1 MLRKL
6 LMVILGFFIICSS
19 FLQFSLAIEPGE
31 VYEESIFLT
40 YRNITVYAPAVAET
54 DNGYVGVISTITV
67 TLQSN
72 GRGRVFVDTLP
83 LTQIDMQGS
92 ARLSVKV
99 ASALVKNDDRCNI
112 NPDEYDFFFVVR
124 TTAPIIGGP
133 SAGGIMTAAVVS
145 LLENWTMDN
154 KTVMTGM
161 INPDGSIGPIG
172 GILQKIDAAYSAGA
186 TRFLLPKG
194 QMTYMDMVTEITTEN
209 GWTQTIS
216 KSVIKNV
223 AEYALENY
231 GIEAVEVEDINEAIL
246 YFTGWEFPTS
256 ESNESITTEDYINS
270 MKPLATNL
278 LENARTSYK
287 NASDSF
293 DNSTIP
299 NRWPD
304 YYKNQVTDFLNN
316 AHERLIDSENWY
328 EQEVYYTSTSKSFQ
342 SLIDSHF
349 VTYAC
354 NYFSVDNK
362 QDYVNSILNEVKE
375 YHSNKSSL
383 AKNAEVNGTISLQCV
398 GAGQKRASD
407 ADSYLSDAESSY
419 QRGDYLTA
427 LYKISYAMQRS
438 ESIEWWLGISIY
450 FNDTGDITADELTTL
465 AGEYIE
471 DAQQSVV
478 YSGVILEEMGQS
490 SSYLSDAEGLLELA
504 RTDKENGYSA
514 AAFFEALE
522 ALVKANL
529 ALETHDG
536 VDDDKIKR
544 AKERASA
551 SIAESRNRGVEPV
564 LAVSYYEYAE
574 SLVNESSEDIAMV
587 YYKYSGIIAGALGYT
602 STCSGQSSRYIGVP
616 PKISISPWDRSV
628 TKYFGFFVFF
638 TIVGSIGGVGLGIL
652 ISAAS
657 SKKPKHTTSSKK
669 LKQVKIDDY
678 YRKQTKY
685 FSEDEIPKSIKN
697 YYKNKD

>member
-6 LMVILGFFIICSS
+6 SIVILGFFIICSS
-19 FLQFSLAIEPGE
+19 FLQFSSAIEPGE
-31 VYEESIFLT
+31 VYEESIILT

-72 GRGRVFVDTLP
+72 GSGRVFVDTLP

-112 NPDEYDFFFVVR
+112 DPNEYDFFFVVR

-172 GILQKIDAAYSAGA
+172 GIFQKIDAAYSAGA

-194 QMTYMDMVTEITTEN
+194 QMTYTEMVTEITTED

-216 KSVIKNV
+216 KPVIKNV

-256 ESNESITTEDYINS
+256 ESNESITTEAYINS

-278 LENARTSYK
+278 LENAGTSYE

-349 VTYAC
+349 VTYVC
-354 NYFSVDNK
+354 NYFIVDDK
-362 QDYVNSILNEVKE
+362 QAYVNSILNEAKE

-383 AKNAEVNGTISLQCV
+383 AKNAKVNGTISLQCV

-471 DAQQSVV
+471 
-478 YSGVILEEMGQS
+478 
-490 SSYLSDAEGLLELA
+490 
-504 RTDKENGYSA
+504 
-514 AAFFEALE
+514 
-522 ALVKANL
+522 
-529 ALETHDG
+529 
-536 VDDDKIKR
+536 
-544 AKERASA
+544 
-551 SIAESRNRGVEPV
+551 
-564 LAVSYYEYAE
+564 
-574 SLVNESSEDIAMV
+574 
-587 YYKYSGIIAGALGYT
+587 
-602 STCSGQSSRYIGVP
+602 
-616 PKISISPWDRSV
+616 
-628 TKYFGFFVFF
+628 
-638 TIVGSIGGVGLGIL
+638 
-652 ISAAS
+652 
-657 SKKPKHTTSSKK
+657 
-669 LKQVKIDDY
+669 
-678 YRKQTKY
+678 
-685 FSEDEIPKSIKN
+685 
-697 YYKNKD
+697 